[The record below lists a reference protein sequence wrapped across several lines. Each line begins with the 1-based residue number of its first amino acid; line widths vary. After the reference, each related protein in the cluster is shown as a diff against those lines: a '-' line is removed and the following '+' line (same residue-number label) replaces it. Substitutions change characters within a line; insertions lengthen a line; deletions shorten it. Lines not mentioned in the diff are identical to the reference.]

1 MTYFKTN
8 SKSCLH
14 LFIFSRL
21 PISKMIWIFLNQN
34 QRMHWWSRYVF
45 MIFHELFSKL
55 SWKKKLFHEF
65 FFPGWSGWFKATYV
79 KNSKW
84 FESFHGRKRTF
95 VRRINQVRIGIFW
108 IFLIFTNFFPPNFL
122 RIYFKSSR
130 ILCPSRQQALYTE
143 LKKMRGR
150 GEEMDML
157 QELEQVKNRLYDRMG
172 CPKFLLYFF
181 FFYYLGF
188 KRGSKAHR
196 ISGTRTWKSIF
207 ANWVLDGRKN
217 SIIERSGPIESYRK
231 RKCRRIRINE

>member
-1 MTYFKTN
+1 M
-8 SKSCLH
+8 
-14 LFIFSRL
+14 
-21 PISKMIWIFLNQN
+21 
-34 QRMHWWSRYVF
+34 
-45 MIFHELFSKL
+45 
-55 SWKKKLFHEF
+55 KKKIIPRI

-181 FFYYLGF
+181 FLWQFRIQERLKSTSYLWNTNLEINLCKLSPWRKKKF
-188 KRGSKAHR
+188 DYWEKWPN
-196 ISGTRTWKSIF
+196 WK
-207 ANWVLDGRKN
+207 LP
-217 SIIERSGPIESYRK
+217 ETEM
-231 RKCRRIRINE
+231 